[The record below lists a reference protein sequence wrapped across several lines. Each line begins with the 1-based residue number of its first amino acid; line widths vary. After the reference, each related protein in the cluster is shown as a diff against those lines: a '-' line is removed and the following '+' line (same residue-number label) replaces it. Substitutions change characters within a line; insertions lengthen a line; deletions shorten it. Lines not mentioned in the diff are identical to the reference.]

1 MKNIIIIPNNGKEG
15 VLEITKKVVKIL
27 SDNGAFAF
35 IDKKYGKEYE
45 GVANLYTEAP
55 NNPELI
61 IVIGGDGSVI
71 DASVLAVSL
80 DIPVLGINLGNLGYL
95 AEVETDS
102 LSLLEKLFS
111 GEYTIEE
118 KMLLCVKKEGV
129 LEDRLAVNDI
139 IISHESYLGIAEFA
153 LITETFEC
161 VKYRADGMI
170 ISTPAGSTAYS
181 LSAGG
186 PIVDHGMDAILATP
200 ICPHSFFN
208 RSIIFNENAVITIEN
223 TGKSVLKI
231 SIDGRL
237 VNSLEIGEKCVV
249 MQADKKLKMLAF
261 NENNMFSALFAKMQK
276 IENM

>member
-45 GVANLYTEAP
+45 GVANLYTEVP

-102 LSLLEKLFS
+102 LSLLEKLFL